1 MFSWKIIQPFVFLF
15 FLVARDKC
23 LKTWIFPENQGDCEI
38 TSEWGSG
45 YPGDAVT
52 KKFLR
57 DNLDPVFGFPSIVR
71 FSWKTAETLIEEKC
85 VKMEFEEIEPEEDP
99 SLTKNPSIKNFFAQ
113 TSTINKENKNPKS
126 GRCKFVKDRNIENVS
141 LTSFLTRP
149 WRKPCIFSI
158 NYNCVINRSII
169 SKHYIFFMC
178 LCVKK

>member
-1 MFSWKIIQPFVFLF
+1 MTNNNF
-15 FLVARDKC
+15 FQVARDKC
-23 LKTWIFPENQGDCEI
+23 LKNWIFTENQNDCEI

-99 SLTKNPSIKNFFAQ
+99 SLTKNPSIKIGSCQAYTEAKQ
-113 TSTINKENKNPKS
+113 IH
-126 GRCKFVKDRNIENVS
+126 CILIRNHRYS
-141 LTSFLTRP
+141 
-149 WRKPCIFSI
+149 
-158 NYNCVINRSII
+158 NR
-169 SKHYIFFMC
+169 
-178 LCVKK
+178 